1 MRTVTIQNKL
11 DIVVD
16 IRDGLGNKYEVENL
30 DITIH
35 HDEKYG
41 DSICI
46 ELGDDLHSIM
56 DNYFQ
61 DNNYDL
67 SMALI
72 LQHEED
78 LTDFFNGTAAITK
91 KDK

>member
-1 MRTVTIQNKL
+1 MRTITLQNE
-11 DIVVD
+11 VD
-16 IRDGLGNKYEVENL
+16 VEVAFQDGLGNKYEVENL
-30 DITIH
+30 DVTVH
-35 HDEKYG
+35 RDEKYG

-46 ELGDDLHSIM
+46 ELGDDIHSIM

-72 LQHEED
+72 LQHQED
-78 LTDFFNGTAAITK
+78 LANFFNGTAYITK